1 MNDLAET
8 AEEVIVMTRQD
19 MIQTLEE
26 IRPDIP
32 VSFWNRFDDKAL
44 DAQVQVA
51 QEWMQQHADDLL
63 SLA

>member
-32 VSFWNRFDDKAL
+32 VSFWNQFDDKAL